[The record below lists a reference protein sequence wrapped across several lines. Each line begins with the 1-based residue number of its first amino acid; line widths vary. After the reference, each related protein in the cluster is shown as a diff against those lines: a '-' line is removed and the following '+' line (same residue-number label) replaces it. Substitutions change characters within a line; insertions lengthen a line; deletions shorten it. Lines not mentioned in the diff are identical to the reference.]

1 MKKKK
6 YNKKILKFNNTI
18 IKIIGEKKAKQK
30 FFKYVKD
37 KIIKKILHINIIKI

>member
-18 IKIIGEKKAKQK
+18 IKIIGEKKRRRN
-30 FFKYVKD
+30 F
-37 KIIKKILHINIIKI
+37 LNM